1 MESEDGHRES
11 LYYSEIKQSPD
22 ELWDGV
28 ASGTVTRIWSLA
40 FGGLCGLGV
49 SELVSLS
56 ETHGVRVLLSGDGM
70 KVGSANCWV

>member
-1 MESEDGHRES
+1 MKPDWSGFRVNLRE
-11 LYYSEIKQSPD
+11 
-22 ELWDGV
+22 
-28 ASGTVTRIWSLA
+28 TIWSSA

-49 SELVSLS
+49 SELVSKS